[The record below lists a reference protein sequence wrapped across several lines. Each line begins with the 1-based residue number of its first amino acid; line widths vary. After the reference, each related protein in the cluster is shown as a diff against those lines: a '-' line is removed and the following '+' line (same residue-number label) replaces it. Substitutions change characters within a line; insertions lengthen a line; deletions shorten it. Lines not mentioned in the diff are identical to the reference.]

1 MPRSLVAVLRVVGAS
16 GLTLDSFE
24 FVEFFEIC
32 VKLVWIDNIH
42 DSTWVRFRQYRRF
55 GNCMNLKMF
64 FDCINVFQIYDF
76 ILNFLAYSLFDFRFH
91 FYLFFCGRSF
101 LSIFVSD
108 LHIWTSGDFYFSSC
122 VAPFLRCLFLFC
134 FLFLLFYFDI
144 KIYRIFRVRFT
155 IHFTFLNIFS
165 VSFAKK
171 QVPQRQTMCMAMA
184 HNSCRAVMALPAYPH
199 WSWCNG
205 PTRLLTRPFF
215 CVAMAHNLIVR

>member
-1 MPRSLVAVLRVVGAS
+1 MFLAVSPIWKLYE
-16 GLTLDSFE
+16 FE
-24 FVEFFEIC
+24 
-32 VKLVWIDNIH
+32 
-42 DSTWVRFRQYRRF
+42 
-55 GNCMNLKMF
+55 
-64 FDCINVFQIYDF
+64 NVFWLYQRFPNLWFYFKFFSIQF
-76 ILNFLAYSLFDFRFH
+76 IRFSFSFLFI
-91 FYLFFCGRSF
+91 YLFFFAGGVSSRF
-101 LSIFVSD
+101 LSVIYTFG
-108 LHIWTSGDFYFSSC
+108 LLGISSFFLLAPHLFC
-122 VAPFLRCLFLFC
+122 VVFFLFC
-134 FLFLLFYFDI
+134 FLVLLFYFDI